1 MKKFINSVVTC
12 AQSVVSSC
20 KKGIATGAAAV
31 CLAGGGVL
39 SSVVPSQ
46 AVVTLPAGVSA
57 AFTDVT
63 SMIGLMFDAAW
74 PVITAFTVALVSV
87 VLFKK
92 LRGKV
97 F

>member
-1 MKKFINSVVTC
+1 MKKLSTLLMLCLLLLTF
-12 AQSVVSSC
+12 ASS
-20 KKGIATGAAAV
+20 AF
-31 CLAGGGVL
+31 
-39 SSVVPSQ
+39 
-46 AVVTLPAGVSA
+46 AVVTLPAGVTSA
-57 AFTDVT
+57 FADVT
-63 SMIGLMFDAAW
+63 TMIGLMFDAAW